1 MSGMARIQTQAA
13 ELENNNIVIK
23 PIIIMVGVMIMSYK
37 ALTLAR
43 LFYSSKQPSEG
54 ATLITPVLQVSKL
67 RLGEGDLLTV
77 TGPETPTELMDRKV
91 LWKVCHKK

>member
-1 MSGMARIQTQAA
+1 MSSTARIQTQAA
-13 ELENNNIVIK
+13 ELENNNNNNNNK
-23 PIIIMVGVMIMSYK
+23 VGVMTVSYK

-77 TGPETPTELMDRKV
+77 AGPGTPTEVMDRRV